1 MCLDED
7 KSPKPTTRGQ
17 KNTTKRQEKI
27 ENSLYKPTFA
37 INKHA
42 IMAKTELREVAKVLF
57 MQGYTQKEIAGK
69 ITVSEQTIS
78 KWAKAYHWDNLK
90 KNLVNSKSERLS
102 ELYDELMAFNLMIKN
117 RKEGYRFPNSKEADV
132 RRKLIRDIA
141 DLERKY
147 NIGQT
152 TTIARDFITF
162 CRDID
167 FDFAKKAN
175 EYFDLFINHQIEK
188 QKWQKE

>member
-1 MCLDED
+1 
-7 KSPKPTTRGQ
+7 
-17 KNTTKRQEKI
+17 
-27 ENSLYKPTFA
+27 
-37 INKHA
+37 
-42 IMAKTELREVAKVLF
+42 MAKTELREVAKVLF
-57 MQGYTQKEIAGK
+57 MQGYTQKEIAAK

-78 KWAKAYHWDNLK
+78 KWSKTDHWDNLK
-90 KNLVNSKSERLS
+90 KNLVNSKTERLS
-102 ELYDELMAFNLMIKN
+102 ELYDELMALNAMIKTRN
-117 RKEGYRFPNSKEADV
+117 EGFRFPNSKEADI

-152 TTIARDFITF
+152 TVIARDFITF

-167 FDFAKKAN
+167 FDFSQKAN
-175 EYFDLFINHQIEK
+175 EYFDLFINHQIDK

>member
-1 MCLDED
+1 
-7 KSPKPTTRGQ
+7 
-17 KNTTKRQEKI
+17 
-27 ENSLYKPTFA
+27 
-37 INKHA
+37 
-42 IMAKTELREVAKVLF
+42 MAKTELREVAKVLF
-57 MQGYTQKEIAGK
+57 MQGYTQKEIAAK

-78 KWAKAYHWDNLK
+78 KWSKTDHWDNLK
-90 KNLVNSKSERLS
+90 KNLVNSKTERLS
-102 ELYDELMAFNLMIKN
+102 ELYDELMALNAMIKT
-117 RKEGYRFPNSKEADV
+117 RDEGFRFPNSKEADI

-152 TTIARDFITF
+152 TVIARDFITF

-167 FDFAKKAN
+167 FDFSQKAN
-175 EYFDLFINHQIEK
+175 EYFDLFINHQIDK

>member
-1 MCLDED
+1 
-7 KSPKPTTRGQ
+7 
-17 KNTTKRQEKI
+17 
-27 ENSLYKPTFA
+27 
-37 INKHA
+37 
-42 IMAKTELREVAKVLF
+42 MAKTELREVAKVLF
-57 MQGYTQKEIAGK
+57 MQGYTQKEIAAK

-78 KWAKAYHWDNLK
+78 KWSKTDHWDNLK
-90 KNLVNSKSERLS
+90 KNLVNSKTERLS
-102 ELYDELMAFNLMIKN
+102 ELYDELMALNAMIKT
-117 RKEGYRFPNSKEADV
+117 REEGFRFPNSKEADI

-152 TTIARDFITF
+152 TVIARDFITF

-167 FDFAKKAN
+167 FDFSQKAN
-175 EYFDLFINHQIEK
+175 EYFDLFINHQIDK

>member
-1 MCLDED
+1 
-7 KSPKPTTRGQ
+7 
-17 KNTTKRQEKI
+17 
-27 ENSLYKPTFA
+27 
-37 INKHA
+37 
-42 IMAKTELREVAKVLF
+42 MAKTELREVAKVLF

-69 ITVSEQTIS
+69 IKVSEATIS
-78 KWAKAYHWDNLK
+78 SWAGKDNWDNLK
-90 KNLVNSKSERLS
+90 KNLVNSKTERLS
-102 ELYDELMAFNLMIKN
+102 ELYDELAEFNQSIKN
-117 RKEGYRFPNSKEADV
+117 RDIGSRFPTSKEADV

-152 TTIARDFITF
+152 TVIARDFVTF
-162 CRDID
+162 SRDID
-167 FDFAKKAN
+167 FEFAQKAN

>member
-1 MCLDED
+1 
-7 KSPKPTTRGQ
+7 
-17 KNTTKRQEKI
+17 
-27 ENSLYKPTFA
+27 
-37 INKHA
+37 
-42 IMAKTELREVAKVLF
+42 MAKTELREVAKVLF
-57 MQGYTQKEIAGK
+57 MQGYTQKEIASK

-78 KWAKAYHWDNLK
+78 KWSKTDHWENLK
-90 KNLVNSKSERLS
+90 KNLVNSKTERLS
-102 ELYDELMAFNLMIKN
+102 ELYDELMALNAMIKT
-117 RKEGYRFPNSKEADV
+117 RDEGFRFPNSKEADI

-152 TTIARDFITF
+152 TVIARDFITF

-167 FDFAKKAN
+167 FDFSQKAN
-175 EYFDLFINHQIEK
+175 EYFDLFINHQIDK

>member
-1 MCLDED
+1 
-7 KSPKPTTRGQ
+7 
-17 KNTTKRQEKI
+17 
-27 ENSLYKPTFA
+27 
-37 INKHA
+37 
-42 IMAKTELREVAKVLF
+42 MAKTELREVAKVLF

-69 ITVSEQTIS
+69 IAVSEQTIS
-78 KWAKAYHWDNLK
+78 KWAKADHWNNLK
-90 KNLVNSKSERLS
+90 KNLVNAKSERLS
-102 ELYDELMAFNLMIKN
+102 ELYDELLAFNLMIKN
-117 RKEGYRFPNSKEADV
+117 REEGCRFPNSKEADV

-167 FDFAKKAN
+167 FDFAQKAN

>member
-1 MCLDED
+1 
-7 KSPKPTTRGQ
+7 
-17 KNTTKRQEKI
+17 
-27 ENSLYKPTFA
+27 
-37 INKHA
+37 
-42 IMAKTELREVAKVLF
+42 MAKTELREVAKVLF
-57 MQGYTQKEIAGK
+57 MQGYTQKEIAAK

-78 KWAKAYHWDNLK
+78 KWAKTDHWDNLK
-90 KNLVNSKSERLS
+90 KNLVNSKTERLS
-102 ELYDELMAFNLMIKN
+102 ELYDELMALNAMIKT
-117 RKEGYRFPNSKEADV
+117 RDEGFRFPNSKEADI

-152 TTIARDFITF
+152 TVIARDFITF

-167 FDFAKKAN
+167 FDFSQKAN